1 MTAQLPLMLLVESQF
16 VLRRTIVSVTRDLAK
31 VEFIEATSVDRAR
44 AVLGGVTCKG
54 VVLDMQEG
62 ARALELISDIRLGK
76 FATARDAQVI
86 ALASSLSAED
96 ALRLQELG
104 VTQVLGKPFK
114 IGNFLAAIGC

>member
-1 MTAQLPLMLLVESQF
+1 MTAQLPRMLLVESQF
-16 VLRRTIVSVTRDLAK
+16 VLRRTIISVTRDLAK
-31 VEFIEATSVDRAR
+31 VEFLEATSVDRAR
-44 AVLGGVTCKG
+44 AVLAAVTCKG

-104 VTQVLGKPFK
+104 VTQVLCKPFK